1 MLILRKQNLY
11 LMIKSEWRVIV
22 SRMSGAGKALNDW
35 PNIAKYLEE
44 AKVPF
49 SAKITD
55 HAYHAIELASESV
68 REGYRRL
75 LVIGGDGALHEVLN
89 GIFSQE
95 EVDPSEIT
103 LGLIPVGSGNDWS
116 RMHNIPMKYRQAVAV
131 IADSDKYTIRQDV
144 CRVSTLMDGKP
155 YCRYMVNIGG
165 LGFDSDVCRRFD
177 IAKSKGNAGDKQYL
191 KSLISGFLSYRCLP
205 FKVKVDGQRFF
216 EGKAFSVAFGIGKYC
231 GGGMMQT
238 PEAIPDDGLLE
249 VTVIKKL
256 NKAKFLSKV
265 PALFE
270 GTIYKYEE
278 AIHTRGTHIEVDAV
292 PYSFIEVDGEVIG
305 RTPVTLDIIPS
316 AINVVSRWKSKA

>member
-144 CRVSTLMDGKP
+144 CRVNTLMDGKP

-205 FKVKVDGQRFF
+205 FKVRVDGQRFF

-249 VTVIKKL
+249 VTVIKQL

-265 PALFE
+265 PALFD
-270 GTIYKYEE
+270 GTVYKYEE
-278 AIHTRGTHIEVDAV
+278 AIHTRGKHVEVDAV

-305 RTPVTLDIIPS
+305 RTPVTLDLIPS
-316 AINVVSRWKSKA
+316 AIKVVSRWKSKA